1 MCGIAGAV
9 SLNGAPVAAL
19 PSALHAM
26 SGLLAHRGPD
36 GAGFWRHPDDL
47 AGFAHRRLAVIDTT
61 PSGKQPMSAPDGR
74 RTISYNGE
82 IYNYRDLKQEL
93 AGRWSFRT
101 SSDTEVILAAHEA
114 WGEHCLSRLRGMFAF
129 ALWDGEK
136 LFAARDRFGI
146 KPFYYAIVDD
156 ILYFASEMKAL
167 LPFLPEIETNPSAL
181 SDYLTFQYTLGDQ
194 TLFRHVKA
202 LPPGHCL
209 VAGRA
214 GVEVRRYWDVRYD
227 IDRDHTPRWFAR
239 RIDELM
245 NDSVAAHMVADVPI
259 GAYVSGGFDSSLIA
273 QLAAA
278 HPNAAQVA
286 FHGKFTDHPG
296 YDESAFA
303 EIAARRGGYDLHQAD
318 MTHQDFADTIGRVI
332 YHLDTPVGG
341 PGSFPQFMVARQA
354 SEHVKVVLGGQ
365 GGDEVFGGYARYLI
379 AYLEQSLKA
388 SIDGTYRNGNFVV
401 TPESILPH
409 LTALQE
415 YKPLIQTLFSSGLF
429 GALDERYLRLID
441 RSSDMTDEVEWSQL
455 DRSGVIDRYKAIFN
469 SERNVRK
476 TAYFDAMT
484 HFDFKCLLPA
494 LLQVEDR
501 MSMAHG
507 VESRVP
513 FLDHP
518 IIEFAATIPADIK
531 FKGGRMKHFLKS
543 AFAQTLPVEIVER
556 RDKMGFPVPLNEWFS
571 GPLRDFIGDTFTTQ
585 GNRRRPYFNSK
596 AILANFDRA
605 ARFSRKTWG
614 LLSLELWHQ
623 TFHDEAASLRRK
635 RDEKPELT
643 EFA

>member
-9 SLNGAPVAAL
+9 SLDGAPVPAL
-19 PSALHAM
+19 SNALHVM
-26 SGLLAHRGPD
+26 SALLAHRGPD
-36 GAGFWRHPDDL
+36 GAGFWRHPEQI
-47 AGFAHRRLAVIDTT
+47 AGLAHRRLAVIDTT
-61 PSGKQPMSAPDGR
+61 PSGKQPMSAPGGR
-74 RTISYNGE
+74 TVISYNGE
-82 IYNYRDLKQEL
+82 IYNYRELKQEL
-93 AGRWSFRT
+93 ASRWTFQT
-101 SSDTEVILAAHEA
+101 SSDTETIMAAHES
-114 WGEHCLSRLRGMFAF
+114 WSEHCLSRLRGMFAF

-146 KPFYYAIVDD
+146 KPFYYAVIDGT
-156 ILYFASEMKAL
+156 LYFASEIKAL
-167 LPFLPEIETNPSAL
+167 LPLLPGIETDPSAL
-181 SDYLTFQYTLGDQ
+181 AEYLTFQYTLGDQ
-194 TLFRHVKA
+194 TLFKHVKS
-202 LPPGHCL
+202 LPAGHYL

-227 IDRDHTPRWFAR
+227 LDRDHTPRWFTR

-245 NDSVAAHMVADVPI
+245 NDSIQAHMVSDVPV
-259 GAYVSGGFDSSLIA
+259 GAYVSGGIDSSLMA
-273 QLAAA
+273 QLSAS
-278 HPNAAQVA
+278 HPNSARIG
-286 FHGKFTDHPG
+286 FHGKFSAYPG

-303 EIAARRGGYDLHQAD
+303 EIAATRAGIRLEQAD
-318 MTHQDFADTIGRVI
+318 MTASDFADNIGKVI

-341 PGSFPQFMVARQA
+341 PGSFPQFMVARRA
-354 SEHVKVVLGGQ
+354 AEHVKVVLGGQ

-415 YKPLIQTLFSSGLF
+415 YKPLIQTLFSQGLF
-429 GALDERYLRLID
+429 GALDDRYLRLID
-441 RSSDMTDEVEWSQL
+441 RSSDMTNEVEWGQL
-455 DRSGVIDRYKAIFN
+455 DRSGVIERYKAIFN

-543 AFAQTLPVEIVER
+543 AFAGSLPTEIVER
-556 RDKMGFPVPLNEWFS
+556 RDKMGFPVPLNEWFA
-571 GPLRDFIGDTFTTQ
+571 GPLRDFIGDAFTTQ
-585 GNRRRPYFNSK
+585 KNRRRPYFNSS

-605 ARFSRKTWG
+605 AQFSRKTWG

-623 TFHDEAASLRRK
+623 TFHDQAASLRR
-635 RDEKPELT
+635 RLDETPDLKELS
-643 EFA
+643 